1 MILTMKIKNFNPAQI
16 IFGRN
21 RHVQHF
27 LIAIS
32 LLLLAACKHDDLT
45 VPMPNENIRPA
56 ADFIKNNY
64 EMKLFYAALSKV
76 GYLEQLNSTGPYTI
90 LVPTD
95 AAFNRLGIYNP
106 TDFDKMNQDSLK
118 KVIGYHI
125 MPRRLRVDD
134 IPSNGIDVR
143 YATLEGSELYVSKA
157 SFNPNGGVE
166 NELYFSGTEAIRKDV
181 TVANGMV
188 HLIDNVMKPQFEKTV
203 QQWLSQHSAYSVFVK
218 GLKKFNLWDQLA
230 TAGPYTVFAP
240 DNQALANVGITEA
253 SLDAM
258 DASKYIGA
266 RLFGAY
272 ILYDKHFF
280 CSDGQ
285 VFSRINSNG
294 GLNYFLK
301 NDTYY
306 MNYGAGKFYPSFTL
320 GFSLTLRSGNGIS
333 DVIVKSI
340 ISDITAKND
349 NLCSNGLV
357 HHLVDGLARPDEALK
372 N

>member
-1 MILTMKIKNFNPAQI
+1 MIIKNFNPAQI

-21 RHVQHF
+21 RYLLSLV
-27 LIAIS
+27 IALS
-32 LLLLAACKHDDLT
+32 LLLLGACKHDDLT

-64 EMKLFYAALSKV
+64 EMKLFYAALQKTD
-76 GYLEQLNSTGPYTI
+76 YLTQLNTARPFTV

-95 AAFNRLGIYNP
+95 AAFNRLAIYNP
-106 TDFDKMNQDSLK
+106 ADFNKMNLDSLK

-125 MPRRLRVDD
+125 MPRKLRVED
-134 IPSNGIDVR
+134 IPSNGVDVR

-157 SFNPNGGVE
+157 SFNPNGGAE
-166 NELYFSGTEAIRKDV
+166 NELYFSGSDAIRRDV
-181 TVANGMV
+181 TVANGTI
-188 HLIDNVMKPQFEKTV
+188 HLLDNVMKPQFEKTV
-203 QQWLSQHSAYSVFVK
+203 QQWLNQRAEYSVFVK

-230 TAGPYTVFAP
+230 TTGPFTVFAP
-240 DNQALANVGITEA
+240 DNKALANVGITDA
-253 SLDAM
+253 SIDAM
-258 DASKYIGA
+258 DVSKYVGA

-294 GLNYFLK
+294 GINYFLK
-301 NDTYY
+301 DDTYY
-306 MNYGAGKFYPSFTL
+306 MNYAGGKFYPNFAL
-320 GFSLTLRSGNGIS
+320 GFSLTLRSGSGIT
-333 DVIVKSI
+333 DFIVKSV
-340 ISDITAKND
+340 ISDLTAKND

-357 HHLVDGLARPDEALK
+357 HHLVDGLIRPDQALK